1 MHMKKGLFL
10 GLIAA
15 VVMLASCNKTLQKP
29 DEITVNPSPL
39 VLKGGKVDAAITGTF
54 PQKKFAKKGVL
65 TVTPVLKYAGK
76 EALGEPVTYVG
87 EKAKEN
93 GKTVSYKNGG
103 TYSQTCSFDYVPEMR
118 VSELY
123 LRFEAKVGKKVIEIP
138 DVKIADGVVT
148 TPELAEA
155 KDNKTAGT
163 PDKFQRVI
171 QELTEA
177 DIKFLIQSAELRS
190 SETKSES
197 VKALQAAIKDA
208 KANEKKEIS
217 KIEVSGYASP
227 DGGMDLNEKLAQ
239 NRQKAAA
246 NFLKKDLKK
255 NKVANGVEAN
265 ITAEDWEGF
274 QKAMENSNMQDKDL
288 VLRVLSMY
296 SDPEEREAQIKNL
309 SSVYG
314 TIAEEILPALRR
326 SRLIL
331 TTDLIG
337 KSDDEIREIAKN
349 DPAQLSVE
357 ELLYAATLTNDKAEK
372 KALYQKAAEL
382 YNDYRAYN
390 SLGQLY
396 FEEGNIAEARRC
408 YAKALDIQPNDP
420 DVNYN
425 AGVAA
430 LADNDL
436 DKAEEYLGKAA
447 GTKANLNAALGTLYT
462 KKGDYAAAKKAYGE
476 TATNNA
482 AVQQILDED
491 YAAAAKTLANVK
503 EPNATTAYLKA
514 VVGARTNDKAAVIE
528 NLKAAVAQ
536 DAKLKVRAAQDI
548 EFAKFAEDAEF
559 QAIWDYRP
567 IYFDEEKEARKDKRL
582 ARLRRGAFREEHEK
596 NMTIM
601 KQKRQSK
608 LLIWFVLIG
617 LLVFGIYI
625 FL

>member
-10 GLIAA
+10 SLIAA
-15 VVMLASCNKTLQKP
+15 VVMLASCNKSLPKP

-39 VLKGGKVDAAITGTF
+39 EKVGNKVNAEITGTF
-54 PQKKFAKKGVL
+54 PEKKFAKKGVL
-65 TVTPVLKYAGK
+65 TVTPVLKFDGQ
-76 EALGEPVTYVG
+76 EVLGDPVTYVG

-93 GKTVSYKNGG
+93 GKTVNYKNGG
-103 TYSQTCSFDYVPEMR
+103 TYKQSCSFDYVPAMR
-118 VSELY
+118 KSELY

-138 DVKIADGVVT
+138 DLKIADGVVAT
-148 TPELAEA
+148 SELADA
-155 KDNKTAGT
+155 RDNKTAGT

-190 SETKSES
+190 AETKSEG
-197 VKALQAAIKDA
+197 VKNLQAAIKDA
-208 KANEKKEIS
+208 KEAERKEIS
-217 KIEVSGYASP
+217 KIEVAGYASP
-227 DGGMDLNEKLAQ
+227 DGGMSLNENLAK

-255 NKVANGVEAN
+255 NKVNTAIESN

-274 QKAMENSNMQDKDL
+274 RKAMENSNMQDKDL

-309 SSVYG
+309 SAVYG

-337 KSDDEIREIAKN
+337 KSDDEIREIAKK
-349 DPAQLSVE
+349 DASQLSVE
-357 ELLYAATLTNDKAEK
+357 ELLYAATLTEDKAEK
-372 KALYQKAAEL
+372 LAIYKQAADQ
-382 YNDYRAYN
+382 YNDYRAWN
-390 SLGQLY
+390 SMGQIY
-396 FEEGNIAEARRC
+396 FSNGDIAEARRC
-408 YAKALDIQPNDP
+408 YSKALEIQPNDP

-430 LADNDL
+430 IADGDLA
-436 DKAEEYLGKAA
+436 KAEEYLGKAA

-462 KKGDYAAAKKAYGE
+462 AKGDYNAAKKAYGE
-476 TATNNA
+476 TASNNA

-491 YAAAAKTLANVK
+491 YAGAAKTLANVK

-514 VVGARTNDKAAVIE
+514 IVGARTNDKAAVYE
-528 NLKAAVAQ
+528 NLKSAIAQ
-536 DAKLKVRAAQDI
+536 DASLKARAAQDI

-559 QAIWDYRP
+559 QAIV
-567 IYFDEEKEARKDKRL
+567 K
-582 ARLRRGAFREEHEK
+582 
-596 NMTIM
+596 
-601 KQKRQSK
+601 
-608 LLIWFVLIG
+608 
-617 LLVFGIYI
+617 
-625 FL
+625 

>member
-1 MHMKKGLFL
+1 MKKGLFL
-10 GLIAA
+10 SLIAA
-15 VVMLASCNKTLQKP
+15 VALLASCNKTLQKP

-39 VLKGGKVDAAITGTF
+39 QKIGNKVDAEITGTF
-54 PQKKFAKKGVL
+54 PEKKFAKKGVL
-65 TVTPVLKYAGK
+65 VVTPVLKFEGQ
-76 EALGEPVTYVG
+76 EVVGEPVTYVG

-93 GKTVSYKNGG
+93 GKTVNYREGGKYKQ
-103 TYSQTCSFDYVPEMR
+103 SCSFDYVPEMR
-118 VSELY
+118 KSELY
-123 LRFEAKVGKKVIEIP
+123 LRFEARVGKKVIEIP
-138 DVKIADGVVT
+138 DVKIADGVLAT
-148 TPELAEA
+148 DELADA
-155 KDNKTAGT
+155 KDNKTATT

-171 QELTEA
+171 QEQTEA

-197 VKALQAAIKDA
+197 VKGLQAAIKDA
-208 KANEKKEIS
+208 KEAERKEIN

-227 DGGMDLNEKLAQ
+227 DGGQDLNEKLAQ

-246 NFLKKDLKK
+246 KFLQKDLKK
-255 NKVANGVEAN
+255 NKVGKAIESN

-337 KSDDEIREIAKN
+337 KSDDEIRELAKN

-357 ELLYAATLTNDKAEK
+357 ELLYAATLTNDRAEK
-372 KALYQKAAEL
+372 QAIYQKAADQ
-382 YNDYRAYN
+382 YNDYRAWN
-390 SLGQLY
+390 GLGQTY

-408 YAKALDIQPNDP
+408 YAKALEIQPNDP

-425 AGVAA
+425 AGIAA
-430 LADNDL
+430 MADGDLA
-436 DKAEEYLGKAA
+436 KAEEYLGKAA

-476 TATNNA
+476 TASNNA

-491 YAAAAKTLANVK
+491 YAGAAKTLANVK

-514 VVGARTNDKAAVIE
+514 VVAARTNDKAGVIE

-536 DAKLKVRAAQDI
+536 DAKLKTRAAQDI

-559 QAIWDYRP
+559 QAIV
-567 IYFDEEKEARKDKRL
+567 K
-582 ARLRRGAFREEHEK
+582 
-596 NMTIM
+596 
-601 KQKRQSK
+601 
-608 LLIWFVLIG
+608 
-617 LLVFGIYI
+617 
-625 FL
+625 

>member
-10 GLIAA
+10 GLITAA
-15 VVMLASCNKTLQKP
+15 VMLASCNKTLPKP

-39 VLKGGKVDAAITGTF
+39 VLKGGMVDAEITGTF
-54 PQKKFAKKGVL
+54 PEKKFVKKGVL
-65 TVTPVLKYAGK
+65 IVTPVLKYAGQ

-93 GKTVSYKNGG
+93 GKTVNYKNGG
-103 TYSQTCSFDYVPEMR
+103 KYSQSCSFKYVPEMR
-118 VSELY
+118 ESELY

-148 TPELAEA
+148 TPELADA

-177 DIKFLIQSAELRS
+177 DIKFLIQSSELRS
-190 SETKSES
+190 SETKSDE

-208 KANEKKEIS
+208 KGNEKKEIN

-246 NFLKKDLKK
+246 NFLKNDLKK
-255 NKVANGVEAN
+255 NKLNNAIASN

-337 KSDDEIREIAKN
+337 KSDEEISALAKS
-349 DPAQLSVE
+349 DSAQLSVE
-357 ELLYAATLTNDKAEK
+357 ELLYAATLTSDKEEK
-372 KALYQKAAEL
+372 KAIYHKAADL
-382 YNDYRAYN
+382 YNDYRAWN
-390 SLGQLY
+390 GLGQLY
-396 FEEGNIAEARRC
+396 FEEGNIIEARRC
-408 YAKALDIQPNDP
+408 YAKALEIQPNDP

-436 DKAEEYLGKAA
+436 EKAEEYFGKAA

-476 TATNNA
+476 SATNNA

-491 YAAAAKTLANVK
+491 YAAASKTLANIK

-514 VVGARTNDKAAVIE
+514 IVGARTNDKAAVIE

-536 DAKLKVRAAQDI
+536 DAQLKARAAQDI

-559 QAIWDYRP
+559 QAIV
-567 IYFDEEKEARKDKRL
+567 K
-582 ARLRRGAFREEHEK
+582 
-596 NMTIM
+596 
-601 KQKRQSK
+601 
-608 LLIWFVLIG
+608 
-617 LLVFGIYI
+617 
-625 FL
+625 

>member
-1 MHMKKGLFL
+1 MKKGLFL

-15 VVMLASCNKTLQKP
+15 AVMLASCNKTLQKP

-39 VLKGGKVDAAITGTF
+39 VLKGGMVDAEITGTF
-54 PQKKFAKKGVL
+54 PEKKFAKKGVL
-65 TVTPVLKYAGK
+65 IVTPVLKYAGK

-93 GKTVSYKNGG
+93 GKTVNYRNGG
-103 TYSQTCSFDYVPEMR
+103 KYSQSCSFKYVPEMR

-148 TPELAEA
+148 TPELADA

-177 DIKFLIQSAELRS
+177 DIKFLIQSSELRS
-190 SETKSES
+190 SETKSDE

-208 KANEKKEIS
+208 KGNEKKEIN

-246 NFLKKDLKK
+246 NFLKNDLKK
-255 NKVANGVEAN
+255 NKLNNAIASN

-337 KSDDEIREIAKN
+337 KSDEEISALAKN

-357 ELLYAATLTNDKAEK
+357 ELLYAATLTSDKAEK
-372 KALYQKAAEL
+372 KAIYHKAADL
-382 YNDYRAYN
+382 YNDYRAWN
-390 SLGQLY
+390 GLGQLY
-396 FEEGNIAEARRC
+396 FEEGNITEARRC
-408 YAKALDIQPNDP
+408 YAKALEIQPNDP

-436 DKAEEYLGKAA
+436 EKAEEYFGKAA

-476 TATNNA
+476 SATNNA

-491 YAAAAKTLANVK
+491 YAAASKTLANIK

-514 VVGARTNDKAAVIE
+514 IVGARTNDKAAVIE

-536 DAKLKVRAAQDI
+536 DAQLKARAAQDI

-559 QAIWDYRP
+559 QAIV
-567 IYFDEEKEARKDKRL
+567 K
-582 ARLRRGAFREEHEK
+582 
-596 NMTIM
+596 
-601 KQKRQSK
+601 
-608 LLIWFVLIG
+608 
-617 LLVFGIYI
+617 
-625 FL
+625 

>member
-1 MHMKKGLFL
+1 MKKGLFL

-15 VVMLASCNKTLQKP
+15 AVMLASCNKTLQKP

-39 VLKGGKVDAAITGTF
+39 VLKGGMVDAEITGTF
-54 PQKKFAKKGVL
+54 PEKKFAKKGVL
-65 TVTPVLKYAGK
+65 IVTPVLKYAGK

-93 GKTVSYKNGG
+93 GKTVNYRNGG
-103 TYSQTCSFDYVPEMR
+103 KYSQSCSFKYVPEMR

-148 TPELAEA
+148 TPELADA

-177 DIKFLIQSAELRS
+177 DIKFLIQSSELRS
-190 SETKSES
+190 SETKSDE

-208 KANEKKEIS
+208 KGNEKKEIN

-246 NFLKKDLKK
+246 NFLKNDLKK
-255 NKVANGVEAN
+255 NKLNNAIASN

-337 KSDDEIREIAKN
+337 KSDEEISALAKN

-357 ELLYAATLTNDKAEK
+357 ELLYAATLTSDKAEK
-372 KALYQKAAEL
+372 KAIYHKAADL
-382 YNDYRAYN
+382 YNDYRAWN
-390 SLGQLY
+390 GLGQLY
-396 FEEGNIAEARRC
+396 FEEGNITEARRC
-408 YAKALDIQPNDP
+408 YAKALEIQPNDP

-430 LADNDL
+430 LEDNDL
-436 DKAEEYLGKAA
+436 EKAEEYLGKAA

-476 TATNNA
+476 SATNNA

-491 YAAAAKTLANVK
+491 YAAASKTLANIK

-514 VVGARTNDKAAVIE
+514 IVGARTNDKAAVIE

-536 DAKLKVRAAQDI
+536 DAQLKARAAQDI

-559 QAIWDYRP
+559 QAIV
-567 IYFDEEKEARKDKRL
+567 K
-582 ARLRRGAFREEHEK
+582 
-596 NMTIM
+596 
-601 KQKRQSK
+601 
-608 LLIWFVLIG
+608 
-617 LLVFGIYI
+617 
-625 FL
+625 

>member
-1 MHMKKGLFL
+1 MKKGLFL

-93 GKTVSYKNGG
+93 GKTVNYKNGG
-103 TYSQTCSFDYVPEMR
+103 TYSQTCSFDYVPEMS

-559 QAIWDYRP
+559 QAIV
-567 IYFDEEKEARKDKRL
+567 K
-582 ARLRRGAFREEHEK
+582 
-596 NMTIM
+596 
-601 KQKRQSK
+601 
-608 LLIWFVLIG
+608 
-617 LLVFGIYI
+617 
-625 FL
+625 

>member
-1 MHMKKGLFL
+1 MKKGLFL

-39 VLKGGKVDAAITGTF
+39 VLKGGKVNAEITGTF

-76 EALGEPVTYVG
+76 EAVGEPVTYVG

-93 GKTVSYKNGG
+93 GKTVNYRNGG
-103 TYSQTCSFDYVPEMR
+103 KYTQTCSFDYVPEMR

-138 DVKIADGVVT
+138 DVKIADGVVS

-155 KDNKTAGT
+155 KDNKTACT

-177 DIKFLIQSAELRS
+177 DIKFLIQSASLRS

-208 KANEKKEIS
+208 KDNEKKEIN

-246 NFLKKDLKK
+246 NFLKKALKK
-255 NKVANGVEAN
+255 NKVANDVEAN

-337 KSDDEIREIAKN
+337 KSDDEIREISKN

-372 KALYQKAAEL
+372 KALYQKAAEI

-390 SLGQLY
+390 NLGQLY

-408 YAKALDIQPNDP
+408 YAKALEIQPNDP

-436 DKAEEYLGKAA
+436 DKAEAFFGKAA

-491 YAAAAKTLANVK
+491 YAAAAKTLANIK

-536 DAKLKVRAAQDI
+536 DAQLKARAAQDI

-559 QAIWDYRP
+559 QAIV
-567 IYFDEEKEARKDKRL
+567 K
-582 ARLRRGAFREEHEK
+582 
-596 NMTIM
+596 
-601 KQKRQSK
+601 
-608 LLIWFVLIG
+608 
-617 LLVFGIYI
+617 
-625 FL
+625 

>member
-1 MHMKKGLFL
+1 
-10 GLIAA
+10 
-15 VVMLASCNKTLQKP
+15 
-29 DEITVNPSPL
+29 
-39 VLKGGKVDAAITGTF
+39 
-54 PQKKFAKKGVL
+54 
-65 TVTPVLKYAGK
+65 
-76 EALGEPVTYVG
+76 
-87 EKAKEN
+87 
-93 GKTVSYKNGG
+93 
-103 TYSQTCSFDYVPEMR
+103 
-118 VSELY
+118 
-123 LRFEAKVGKKVIEIP
+123 
-138 DVKIADGVVT
+138 
-148 TPELAEA
+148 
-155 KDNKTAGT
+155 
-163 PDKFQRVI
+163 
-171 QELTEA
+171 
-177 DIKFLIQSAELRS
+177 
-190 SETKSES
+190 
-197 VKALQAAIKDA
+197 
-208 KANEKKEIS
+208 
-217 KIEVSGYASP
+217 
-227 DGGMDLNEKLAQ
+227 
-239 NRQKAAA
+239 
-246 NFLKKDLKK
+246 
-255 NKVANGVEAN
+255 
-265 ITAEDWEGF
+265 
-274 QKAMENSNMQDKDL
+274 MQDKDL

-372 KALYQKAAEL
+372 KALNQKAAEI

-390 SLGQLY
+390 NLGQLY

-420 DVNYN
+420 DVNFN

-436 DKAEEYLGKAA
+436 DKAEAFFGKAA
-447 GTKANLNAALGTLYT
+447 GTKDNLNAALGTLYT

-491 YAAAAKTLANVK
+491 YAAAAKTLANIK

-536 DAKLKVRAAQDI
+536 DAQLKARAAKDI

-559 QAIWDYRP
+559 QAIV
-567 IYFDEEKEARKDKRL
+567 K
-582 ARLRRGAFREEHEK
+582 
-596 NMTIM
+596 
-601 KQKRQSK
+601 
-608 LLIWFVLIG
+608 
-617 LLVFGIYI
+617 
-625 FL
+625 